1 MFGIATIPV
10 TLAMGAAVDYSLT
23 SRAKTTLDTY
33 ADAATLSAVGK
44 NYQSL
49 QPETVKV
56 LAANLFKARAINL
69 KRGQLKLIGAN
80 VTDTATGRTVAIKYV
95 AQVPTAF
102 MGLVSIN
109 DISVEG
115 TAIAC
120 AG

>member
-1 MFGIATIPV
+1 MFGIAAIPV
-10 TLAMGAAVDYSLT
+10 TLTMGAAVDYSLA

-33 ADAATLSAVGK
+33 ADAAALSAVGK

-56 LAANLFKARAINL
+56 LVANFFKARAINL

-95 AQVPTAF
+95 AQVPTAY

-115 TAIAC
+115 TAIAS